1 MVGPL
6 EPRVRAS
13 GALRSVSIV
22 LPAFNEGENITAAVR
37 AVLDALDGRGW
48 EGEVIVVDDGSHD
61 DTRARVEAVAEED
74 PRVRLVPHGQ
84 NQGYGAA
91 LRSGI
96 GAARCEHIFFT
107 DADLQFDVGE
117 IGRLEAW
124 SASYDIIVGYRRP
137 RQDHWVRRFN
147 GWSWNRLING
157 LFGLGVRDVDC
168 AFKVFHR
175 RVFESIG
182 IQSLGAFVNSEI
194 LVRASAAGF
203 RIKEVPVSHY
213 PRRAGMATGGQVRVI
228 GRAWMELGGLYREL
242 RTVQR
247 APRRR
252 RPAGDGV
259 SRPS

>member
-1 MVGPL
+1 MVGGL
-6 EPRVRAS
+6 EPRTRAS
-13 GALRSVSIV
+13 GPIRSVSIV
-22 LPAFNEGENITAAVR
+22 LPAYNEAANIAVAVR

-48 EGEVIVVDDGSHD
+48 EGEVIVVDDGSQDH
-61 DTRARVEAVAEED
+61 TRSLVQALADAD
-74 PRVRLVPHGQ
+74 PRVRLVPHDR

-124 SASYDIIVGYRRP
+124 SATYDIIVGYRRP
-137 RQDHWVRRFN
+137 RQDHWLRRLN

-157 LFGLGVRDVDC
+157 LFDLGVRDVDC

-175 RVFESIG
+175 RVFDTIG

-213 PRRAGMATGGQVRVI
+213 PRRAGTATGGQVRVI
-228 GRAWMELGGLYREL
+228 GRAWVELGELYHEL
-242 RTVQR
+242 RKVQ
-247 APRRR
+247 R
-252 RPAGDGV
+252 RPADRHRTSPG
-259 SRPS
+259 R